1 MGGVSAKGVS
11 GVWRA
16 RRYRSQFSKAR
27 VIAREDCGA
36 VLLSST
42 CGRAGLRE
50 TVNPAIL
57 PPAERSRRK
66 ALVVDAE
73 HLHKANTVPRD
84 TR

>member
-1 MGGVSAKGVS
+1 MGGISAKGVS

-16 RRYRSQFSKAR
+16 RRYRSQFSKAGIITR
-27 VIAREDCGA
+27 GDCGA
-36 VLLSST
+36 VYLSIL

-50 TVNPAIL
+50 AVNPAIL
-57 PPAERSRRK
+57 PPAEKSRRK

-73 HLHKANTVPRD
+73 HLRKANTVPRD